1 MTARMN
7 KNRPARKAACDL
19 RHKIMYGLLG
29 AVILTSLSACQL
41 ERFRHEKYSCQ
52 NSQLNIA
59 EIIIRNAKK
68 GKEVKIFGYDGERTG
83 IIEEISRIMESRQRA
98 LEAIRHEETQG
109 RESARKGHSATE
121 LVVLMRK
128 FFGLGNS

>member
-1 MTARMN
+1 MMIARMN

-19 RHKIMYGLLG
+19 RHKILSGLMS
-29 AVILTSLSACQL
+29 AVILTSFSACQL

-59 EIIIRNAKK
+59 EIIIRSAKK

-83 IIEEISRIMESRQRA
+83 IIEEISSQIALIRTNDGTLKLNRKTGALSVQLQNRYSRA
-98 LEAIRHEETQG
+98 NCKVSVFTL
-109 RESARKGHSATE
+109 
-121 LVVLMRK
+121 
-128 FFGLGNS
+128 

>member
-1 MTARMN
+1 MMTVRMN
-7 KNRPARKAACDL
+7 KNKQARKAACDL
-19 RHKIMYGLLG
+19 RHKILFGLLG

-83 IIEEISRIMESRQRA
+83 IIEEISSQIAHIRTSDGTLKLNRKTGA
-98 LEAIRHEETQG
+98 LSVQLQNRYS
-109 RESARKGHSATE
+109 SASCKVSVFT
-121 LVVLMRK
+121 L
-128 FFGLGNS
+128 